1 MDSEN
6 DNEQGKERANVQVN
20 NLGEVHEFVF
30 FLKEEVKREHIELVK
45 NNIEDILNGG
55 NEEVF
60 GLLNLLFF
68 TKDVNYVRN
77 NLCICLHQLSR
88 TLNEINAE
96 DMKKKVFKY
105 ILKKLEYVKCSY
117 FDRALVCKKF
127 LSFCS
132 AYKDISSELR
142 NVKCFHDLFVNCLS
156 FLDSLFYSNDK
167 LSETSHK
174 FRMLKKGAI
183 KKLMVIFS
191 NICNINKNE
200 KGGGKEA
207 RDANPMKAEEEIDYI
222 LNMYANEK
230 YFFYLIVESFGLFLC
245 KNSEKNI
252 LDRKK
257 YVDRFSNKF
266 INLLNSNKEIL
277 LKINRSFKYIFQN
290 GKDDKIFQ
298 SILNHIHRYDEV
310 ALINA
315 SPFYYYCGIYT
326 KDHFYTLL
334 EIIINIKKNKNVKNC
349 DILYFILF
357 YKFHINNENDSVLKM
372 LIERN
377 QKLNIVKFD
386 EKIIFLKTATYLLS
400 TNRSKEIKDII
411 LANKNMITNYLKK
424 DLNEDVKLECLIF
437 LRSFV
442 SIIKND
448 KDVYKTF
455 SPLVLEILEKY
466 GKNNDKFLQYCLLFY
481 IDLVDCV
488 EVNEKLISTLK
499 AHLNFCLT
507 KQILKYIYGIN
518 LFLLL
523 YIKNKHGSCGVTINN
538 HINEILAKSLYN
550 QNELFYLY
558 DIIELK
564 KIPPNKFFFYV
575 YSLVMLLHFLLNEDK
590 KTLSEYVHEMM
601 KDFPTFIYFD
611 QLAKSHVLPVLLG
624 EKKTEDEKKKK
635 VAANVPQESKKE
647 GLKKDSPQN
656 KRNNLHMLT
665 LLTEMC
671 ILHYLE
677 EKKFDKNEYR
687 KKNEKKFHTY
697 LLSLKKGGIINEQNC
712 EYQNYVDDFDMLL
725 DILLMQKEVFQ
736 ILLHSFYVYLY
747 IYWNSGPRFRYDNGY
762 VLRRF
767 LFVLLSYVAK
777 IELDPTE
784 RKNCYFLLLLCLCHP
799 CIFYKN
805 LRSSVSRR
813 RMKRYICGKILSCV
827 NLDVVIAFIVKGSDY
842 YNNELHKTVC
852 LHLIEVFYI
861 WEILPSWENKK
872 IANGVQVGESNV
884 SILTNRADSGMVGDT
899 LDNEKKS
906 KNKKVKFSF
915 GYESNYEKNYS
926 EEANED
932 NGRKIVSLHDP
943 EVKRK
948 LTAFTSKL
956 IDMLDD
962 VSVQNV
968 KEDEIE
974 ICKCPF
980 NSLYVDKNV
989 YQPTIVVESKNVKR
1003 NKHLFSMYDEETA
1016 EMIMEEE
1023 LNKSK
1028 KATASSTTS
1037 PVKDKKGNKSKGL
1050 TKEDLEME
1058 EIKKQNEIR
1067 LRVHEIVERNK
1078 YILQCIKKMS
1088 YIDDIY
1094 DTKYINLFIKKIMAF
1109 LKNDLTSRYSQAY
1122 LNKIIQN
1129 MISTKLLTCK
1139 NKITRCLYKISK
1151 YNKADES
1158 ALIIF
1163 SSFNMNEKI
1172 SYVLTLLLFPI
1183 VLHSINIINDK
1194 DVTLNILKTLE
1205 VLMYSKTKIND
1216 EDALKCLQISFEKYP
1231 DLDVELESFLDNFNS
1246 YLLSEKNVK
1255 VLLQL
1260 CITENEK
1267 RRNVIIK
1274 SLYKFVKDEDAK
1286 GDKNSLDTIFNN
1298 EFIHLYM
1305 SIFQNDY
1312 NEETHRCCEEMI
1324 RMLGIS
1330 PVSDQY
1336 KLIDLLQKECSDFQ
1350 TMICK
1355 TIVGSTNRK
1364 QAKELLLQLTSK
1376 YITFKEYGKI
1386 GILKTMEELAKD
1398 NFVIV
1403 IDDVEFILN
1412 FLLGLCLE
1420 EKRDISKIKEFVL
1433 TCGSCVINS
1442 YNEYLIRSKRKATKK
1457 KGSQK
1462 GTKGATSK
1470 NAKGKKKSPNGK
1482 NHLSESEDE
1491 NYAQD
1496 DDDDFKYYSSDD
1508 SALSTEF
1515 SMKDNSKN
1523 ENKELEEAFQ
1533 RIYKVLNKYRD
1544 NKKSNN
1550 KSVVDLVV
1558 VMLYGCLG
1566 ANLKKESLE
1575 LLNKLIGQI
1584 LHNDT
1589 DNFTQIEISRI
1600 IPKFIENLKCDKEDF
1615 DEEYEDEELDDFDR
1629 MNPNMTRSVNGR
1641 MNNANKK
1648 KTVTFYI
1655 DGKVH
1660 SSTKGAKGGA
1670 AAVAADG
1677 DKKGA
1682 NITTSCEGKES
1693 ESETQPGGGKKG
1705 KKKTKG
1711 DNKNSSSNNS
1721 LSSSA
1726 HTGGLIYVE
1735 NYDVGMLVEKIF
1747 TIIQTH
1753 KDLKV
1758 RKGCCLLLGSVI
1770 KAHGMH
1776 ILKRFNILGKINC
1789 NIYSEDVIK
1798 RQSFYLTYGYLFK
1811 VLKIKFEPYILK
1823 NFKLLLECYKDSV
1836 NNIKVLGISVI
1847 EEILN
1852 DLGQYGLKKILPFII
1867 FSLKNSSIRNKDI
1880 VSYLDTLHLIIS
1892 KFDIIC
1898 YVDNPTLANLVN
1910 LLCDLVSETNSKVRE
1925 ICIRIFN
1932 KLEKMIQNVE
1942 MKNISRQLLLCIYSP
1957 NDNHLCDFLDIF
1969 SAISF
1974 QYKIDN
1980 ISLCLLFPV
1989 IKKGINNIRLD
2000 LKKKALQI
2008 LYFLIYLVNDQSVFI
2023 IYYDSIFKNLIVLL
2037 NDAIPEIR
2045 FLTAKSVGNIC
2056 YFLDVNKKLYYIQ
2069 YIFNILINTESSVE
2083 KSGVSLCLSSILAKC
2098 SETIAENFISTVVR
2112 LIDVK
2117 KYTELKNRHGKKG
2130 KQTEGKMIKSGKT
2143 AGKKGGKRGSGK
2155 GSKSVAKGKV
2165 ALEFSDEEDDEDGVQ
2180 FVDSDME
2187 EGSYSTGE
2195 GEDDL
2200 DDDYDEEEDDVDDD
2214 EEGEYDD
2221 EEEENDDDEEEGD
2234 GDDDSSGDEIYTRSD
2249 ESKDDDFEADE
2260 EGSPL
2265 KGRRYY
2271 DGEDEEDDDE
2281 DQEEEDENDDGDDS
2295 LTEEESDSDDDIL
2308 SKNAEKKSTYLNGLY
2323 LIEKN
2328 EENEYRI
2335 QIDDDL
2341 ANWNLVYDKKII
2353 KNDNSKEGLI
2363 GFFIYIPECAPRY
2376 TENFL
2381 KKILQKL
2388 LLCLNDTS
2396 EKIRDIALRA
2406 CKVLISIFS
2415 RNNTSLILKFIENKI
2430 YNSYWRIRKDTVLLL
2445 NVLIEKNIEINKE
2458 EKDIETLNLLHE
2470 RFYFMLSLICVM
2482 RNDKNVNV
2490 RQTAYSIYKNYVN
2503 KRILQ
2508 EMWPI
2513 LLKKITQNL
2522 SSKST
2527 SKQVISAS
2535 ALSDLVFKTDSNN
2548 LENILEN
2555 MVNEFKTT
2563 KCTSIR
2569 KGISLGFSEIFSKNK
2584 YHNLVV
2590 THVHNIIYMIKELAN
2605 HKNTGDIIKLLSML
2619 LKNIDQEVLKGII
2632 NDFVNDVMDSSENKD
2647 SVKRFT
2653 SKQYI
2658 SFKSIKIFLNVHT
2671 ELVIDLIVD
2680 KALVPPYTAAK
2691 MKLLSYVSYAK
2702 LSSYTLLFRKLV
2714 HIFINLILRGLREF
2728 RSHGFD
2734 MKNYAAVASYNMD
2747 EDNQGEGK
2755 KKVVAS
2761 AEELKVG
2768 KSDGAQ
2774 VEVDETEDEVGEDDD
2789 DEEEEEDFDEAET
2802 EEDNGAFQTDM
2813 NIQDII
2819 ISLKSFLKNISDR
2832 NVDTLTEILFAELR
2846 KHNSSVDL
2854 SYACLEKWEDG
2865 EKHTDRNNV
2874 QGDSADLD
2882 CTHNYAKIC
2891 SGGKLAE
2898 LKKFETTK
2906 RSGKVREIILSI
2918 FKYMLDIINEKDIAA
2933 LNNDTPAVHNLN
2945 VAEPSSSRNKG
2956 KLRGHKRV
2964 HILQSYRVIT
2974 YISMMSKYALID
2986 INKKV
2991 LEIASIIYVYL
3002 IEVIKML
3009 DNSCAYV
3016 ENFQDIINKYSS
3028 DSNLVPV
3035 PDGKYEIVG
3044 LNMSKKLFASLV
3056 GMCTHVIL
3064 LTTNPNVKIKAI
3076 DIIRMIFLYTTREV
3090 SCPQILKVSGIL
3102 IRVLTNKYIEQ
3113 AKIYIFSTFE
3123 VLIRKGSNFIRPL
3136 IPQLQTCIIKSLNNE
3151 KLKNQIIHILNMISE
3166 KKLSRV
3172 DLLIN
3177 DLLNNINIQTNPQQ
3191 SITIFMILSNIL
3203 SSPDVNIK
3211 NILNKIINSVKS
3223 NFVHSNWNI
3232 SYYACKIYVLLI
3244 FYHLPNKK
3252 QYLESILVAEKAKID
3267 CSTYYFVLHI
3277 SEINNFYEILKRE
3290 NMTECFKEVYE
3301 HILKDEINSL
3311 QNISYQIFYNMTKQD
3326 EECISF
3332 VYGLVPY
3339 LKLPPMTVISVEIH
3353 RYYFKGL
3360 RNIFKS
3366 CPDIYKENKP
3376 NFLLVLDNLHLALSN
3391 TIQVFKS
3398 LGESCAKYVLEINDE
3413 DQHKAKMDFL
3423 KRNPEATKYNVLL
3436 EQVNRLVAK
3445 KHSIK
3450 SDSE

>member
-1 MDSEN
+1 MDSESE
-6 DNEQGKERANVQVN
+6 NEQGKERAKEEVN
-20 NLGEVHEFVF
+20 NMKEVQEFVF
-30 FLKEEVKREHIELVK
+30 FKKGKVKREHIELVK
-45 NNIEDILNGG
+45 SNIEDILNGD
-55 NEEVF
+55 NEGLF

-68 TKDVNYVRN
+68 MKDANYVKN

-88 TLNEINAE
+88 ALNEINVE
-96 DMKKKVFKY
+96 DVKKKVFKY
-105 ILKKLEYVKCSY
+105 IVKKLECGKYSY
-117 FDRALVCKKF
+117 FDRALFCKKF

-132 AYKDISSELR
+132 AYEDISSELR
-142 NVKCFHDLFVNCLS
+142 NVECFHDLFVNCLS

-167 LSETSHK
+167 LSELSHK
-174 FRMLKKGAI
+174 FRMVKKGAI

-200 KGGGKEA
+200 KGEKKEWKKATDMMGG
-207 RDANPMKAEEEIDYI
+207 EELDYI
-222 LNMYANEK
+222 LNMYAKEK

-257 YVDRFSNKF
+257 YVDRFTNNF

-310 ALINA
+310 ALINS
-315 SPFYYYCGIYT
+315 SPFYYYCEIYT
-326 KDHFYTLL
+326 KEHFYTLL
-334 EIIINIKKNKNVKNC
+334 EIIINMKKNKDVKNC
-349 DILYFILF
+349 NILYFILF

-377 QKLNIVKFD
+377 EKLNIVKFD
-386 EKIIFLKTATYLLS
+386 EKITFLKTATYLLS
-400 TNRSKEIKDII
+400 TNRSKEIKDIV
-411 LANKNMITNYLKK
+411 LANRNMITNYLKK

-437 LRSFV
+437 LRNFG
-442 SIIKND
+442 SILKND

-466 GKNNDKFLQYCLLFY
+466 GKNNDKFLHYCLLFF
-481 IDLVDCV
+481 IDLVDSI
-488 EVNEKLISTLK
+488 EVNEKLISTFK

-507 KQILKYIYGIN
+507 KQILKYIYGTN

-523 YIKNKHGSCGVTINN
+523 YIKNKHSSSGVTINN
-538 HINEILAKSLYN
+538 HINEILLKSLYN
-550 QNELFYLY
+550 QSELFYLY

-575 YSLVMLLHFLLNEDK
+575 YSFVLLLHFLLQEDK
-590 KTLSEYVHEMM
+590 KTLSDYVNEMM

-624 EKKTEDEKKKK
+624 EKNTKAEEEKKKK
-635 VAANVPQESKKE
+635 APAIALHESKKE
-647 GLKKDSPQN
+647 LMKKDNPKN
-656 KRNNLHMLT
+656 KRDHMHMLMLMT
-665 LLTEMC
+665 VLCL
-671 ILHYLE
+671 LHYLE
-677 EKKFDKNEYR
+677 GKKFDKNEYR

-697 LLSLKKGGIINEQNC
+697 LLSLKRGGIINEENC
-712 EYQNYVDDFDMLL
+712 EYQSYVDDFDMLL
-725 DILLMQKEVFQ
+725 DILLMQKEVYQ
-736 ILLHSFYVYLY
+736 VLLHSFYVYLY
-747 IYWNSGPRFRYDNGY
+747 LYWNSGPRFRYDNGY

-767 LFVLLSYVAK
+767 VFILLSYMDK
-777 IELDPTE
+777 IELEPTE
-784 RKNCYFLLLLCLCHP
+784 KNSCYFLLLLCLCHP

-813 RMKRYICGKILSCV
+813 RMKKYICGRILSHV
-827 NLDVVIAFIVKGSDY
+827 NLDTVIAFILKGSDY
-842 YNNELHKTVC
+842 YNNELHKSVC

-861 WEILPSWENKK
+861 WEISPSWEKRHVTE
-872 IANGVQVGESNV
+872 GGEVEEENV
-884 SILTNRADSGMVGDT
+884 SILTNRTDSAIVGDT
-899 LDNEKKS
+899 LDKEKG
-906 KNKKVKFSF
+906 KKKYKRVKFAF
-915 GYESNYEKNYS
+915 GDESNCEKNYS
-926 EEANED
+926 EMM
-932 NGRKIVSLHDP
+932 NGDDGRNLVRLHDH

-948 LTAFTSKL
+948 LTDFTSKL

-962 VSVQNV
+962 SSIQNV
-968 KEDEIE
+968 KEEEIE

-989 YQPTIVVESKNVKR
+989 YQPTVVVESKNVKR

-1016 EMIMEEE
+1016 EMIMKEE

-1028 KATASSTTS
+1028 KTTANSSTS
-1037 PVKDKKGNKSKGL
+1037 PTKDKKGNKSKEL

-1067 LRVHEIVERNK
+1067 IKVQGIVERNK

-1158 ALIIF
+1158 AIIIF
-1163 SSFNMNEKI
+1163 SSFNMNQKI
-1172 SYVLTLLLFPI
+1172 SYVLTLFLFPI

-1194 DVTLNILKTLE
+1194 DATLNIMKTLE
-1205 VLMYSKTKIND
+1205 ILLHSKTKIND

-1231 DLDVELESFLDNFNS
+1231 DLDIELESFLDNFNS

-1255 VLLQL
+1255 ALLEL
-1260 CITENEK
+1260 CVTDNEK

-1274 SLYKFVKDEDAK
+1274 SLYKFVKNEDIK
-1286 GDKNSLDTIFNN
+1286 GDKDSLDTIFKS
-1298 EFIHLYM
+1298 EFIHLHM
-1305 SIFQNDY
+1305 NIFLNDY
-1312 NEETHRCCEEMI
+1312 NEETQECCEEII
-1324 RMLGIS
+1324 RTLGIA

-1350 TMICK
+1350 NMICK
-1355 TIVGSTNRK
+1355 AIVGSTDRK
-1364 QAKELLLQLTSK
+1364 KTKELLLQLTSK

-1386 GILKTMEELAKD
+1386 GILKTMEELAKEYY
-1398 NFVIV
+1398 VIL

-1420 EKRDISKIKEFVL
+1420 EKKDISKIKEFVI
-1433 TCGSCVINS
+1433 TCGSSVINL
-1442 YNEYLIRSKRKATKK
+1442 YNEYLIKSKRKATKK
-1457 KGSQK
+1457 KANRK
-1462 GTKGATSK
+1462 GPKSGTSK
-1470 NAKGKKKSPNGK
+1470 NGKGKKKFSSGK
-1482 NHLSESEDE
+1482 HQLEESEEESYSEEDE
-1491 NYAQD
+1491 
-1496 DDDDFKYYSSDD
+1496 DFKYYSSDG
-1508 SALSTEF
+1508 SASSTEV
-1515 SMKDNSKN
+1515 SKRGNSKK

-1558 VMLYGCLG
+1558 VMFYGCLG

-1575 LLNKLIGQI
+1575 LLNKLIEQI
-1584 LHNDT
+1584 LHKDT
-1589 DNFTQIEISRI
+1589 DNFTQIEISGI
-1600 IPKFIENLKCDKEDF
+1600 IPKFIENLKSDKEDF
-1615 DEEYEDEELDDFDR
+1615 DDEYEEEELEEFDQ
-1629 MNPNMTRSVNGR
+1629 MNPNMAKSVTSR
-1641 MNNANKK
+1641 MSNSNKK

-1655 DGKVH
+1655 DGKLH
-1660 SSTKGAKGGA
+1660 SSPKGAKGGGGT
-1670 AAVAADG
+1670 VAMAD
-1677 DKKGA
+1677 DKKGGNVVA
-1682 NITTSCEGKES
+1682 PGEGKEN
-1693 ESETQPGGGKKG
+1693 ESETQPAGGKKG
-1705 KKKTKG
+1705 KKKNKG
-1711 DNKNSSSNNS
+1711 DKGNNKGSSSSSNT
-1721 LSSSA
+1721 LTCSA
-1726 HTGGLIYVE
+1726 QTDGLIYLE
-1735 NYDVGMLVEKIF
+1735 NYDVGILVEKIF
-1747 TIIQTH
+1747 SIVQSH

-1758 RKGCCLLLGSVI
+1758 RKGCCLLLGSVV

-1776 ILKRFNILGKINC
+1776 ILKRFNILGKVNC
-1789 NIYSEDVIK
+1789 NIYSEDIIK
-1798 RQSFYLTYGYLFK
+1798 RQSFYLMYGYLFK

-1823 NFKLLLECYKDSV
+1823 NFKLLLECYKDNV
-1836 NNIKVLGISVI
+1836 NNIKVLGVSVI

-1852 DLGQYGLKKILPFII
+1852 VLGQYGLKKILPFII
-1867 FSLKNSSIRNKDI
+1867 FSLKNSSIRNKDV
-1880 VSYLDTLHLIIS
+1880 VSYLDTLHLIIC

-1898 YVDNPTLANLVN
+1898 YVDNPTLVNLVN
-1910 LLCDLVSETNSKVRE
+1910 LLCELVSETNSKVRE

-2008 LYFLIYLVNDQSVFI
+2008 LYFLIYLVNDQSLFI
-2023 IYYDSIFKNLIVLL
+2023 IYYDSIFKILIVLL

-2056 YFLDVNKKLYYIQ
+2056 YFLDMNKKLYYIQ

-2117 KYTELKNRHGKKG
+2117 KYIEMKNRHGKRA
-2130 KQTEGKMIKSGKT
+2130 KQIEDKVI
-2143 AGKKGGKRGSGK
+2143 KGGRKGGSGK

-2165 ALEFSDEEDDEDGVQ
+2165 AIEFSSEGEEDDDDEDGVQ

-2187 EGSYSTGE
+2187 EGAYSTGE
-2195 GEDDL
+2195 AEEDYDDDEDDE
-2200 DDDYDEEEDDVDDD
+2200 DDDDDEEEDDD
-2214 EEGEYDD
+2214 EEGDHEDQ
-2221 EEEENDDDEEEGD
+2221 
-2234 GDDDSSGDEIYTRSD
+2234 SSGDEIYTLSD
-2249 ESKDDDFEADE
+2249 ESEDEDFEADE
-2260 EGSPL
+2260 EGTSS
-2265 KGRRYY
+2265 KGGRYY
-2271 DGEDEEDDDE
+2271 EEEEEDDDDDDDDE
-2281 DQEEEDENDDGDDS
+2281 TEEEDDS
-2295 LTEEESDSDDDIL
+2295 LTEEESDSDDDVL
-2308 SKNAEKKSTYLNGLY
+2308 SKNSEKKSTYLNGLY

-2328 EENEYRI
+2328 EDNDYRI

-2376 TENFL
+2376 TEKFL

-2396 EKIRDIALRA
+2396 EKIRDIALRS

-2415 RNNTSLILKFIENKI
+2415 RDNTSLILKFIENKI

-2470 RFYFMLSLICVM
+2470 RFYFMLSLICIM
-2482 RNDKNVNV
+2482 RNDKNINV

-2522 SSKST
+2522 SSRST
-2527 SKQVISAS
+2527 SKQIISAS

-2548 LENILEN
+2548 LESILEN

-2569 KGISLGFSEIFSKNK
+2569 KGISLGFCEIFSQNK
-2584 YHNLVV
+2584 YHNFVV

-2605 HKNTGDIIKLLSML
+2605 QKNTGDLIKSLSLL
-2619 LKNIDQEVLKGII
+2619 LKNIDQVVLKGII
-2632 NDFVNDVMDSSENKD
+2632 NDFVTDVMIASENRNSLK
-2647 SVKRFT
+2647 KFT

-2671 ELVIDLIVD
+2671 ELVIDIIVD
-2680 KALVPPYTAAK
+2680 KALVPPYSAAK

-2702 LSSYTLLFRKLV
+2702 LSNYTVLFRKLM
-2714 HIFINLILRGLREF
+2714 HIFINLILGGLREF

-2734 MKNYAAVASYNMD
+2734 MKNYSAVVSYSMD
-2747 EDNQGEGK
+2747 DNAQEGGVNE
-2755 KKVVAS
+2755 VVS
-2761 AEELKVG
+2761 KEELKMG
-2768 KSDGAQ
+2768 KSDEEE
-2774 VEVDETEDEVGEDDD
+2774 EVD
-2789 DEEEEEDFDEAET
+2789 DEEEEDDDEDDDEDEEDE

-2813 NIQDII
+2813 KIQDII

-2846 KHNSSVDL
+2846 KNDGEADL
-2854 SYACLEKWEDG
+2854 SYGGLEKLEDE
-2865 EKHTDRNNV
+2865 EKRPNGNKAQGQSTDL
-2874 QGDSADLD
+2874 S
-2882 CTHNYAKIC
+2882 CMHNYAKIC
-2891 SGGKLAE
+2891 SAGKLAE
-2898 LKKFETTK
+2898 LKKFESTK

-2918 FKYMLDIINEKDIAA
+2918 FKYMLDIINEGDICV
-2933 LNNDTPAVHNLN
+2933 LNNECLAAHSSNAT
-2945 VAEPSSSRNKG
+2945 EPSSSRNKG
-2956 KLRGHKRV
+2956 KIQRKKRV
-2964 HILQSYRVIT
+2964 HILHSDRIIT
-2974 YISMMSKYALID
+2974 YLSKISKYALID

-2991 LEIASIIYVYL
+2991 LEIGSIIYMYL
-3002 IEVIKML
+3002 IELIKML
-3009 DNSCAYV
+3009 DSNYCYV
-3016 ENFQDIINKYSS
+3016 ETVQDVINKYSS
-3028 DSNLVPV
+3028 DSNLAQV

-3044 LNMSKKLFASLV
+3044 LNMNKKLFASLV

-3064 LTTNPNVKIKAI
+3064 MSTNPNVKIKAI
-3076 DIIRMIFLYTTREV
+3076 DIVRMIFLYTNKEV
-3090 SCPQILKVSGIL
+3090 SSPQILKVSGIL

-3136 IPQLQTCIIKSLNNE
+3136 IPQLQTCIIKSLSNE
-3151 KLKNQIIHILNMISE
+3151 KLKNQIIHILNIISE

-3223 NFVHSNWNI
+3223 NLVHSNLNI
-3232 SYYACKIYVLLI
+3232 SFYACKIYVLLI
-3244 FYHLPNKK
+3244 FFHLPNKK
-3252 QYLESILVAEKAKID
+3252 QYLESILVPEKERVD
-3267 CSTYYFVLHI
+3267 FSTYYFVLHI
-3277 SEINNFYEILKRE
+3277 SEISNFYDILKRE
-3290 NMTECFKEVYE
+3290 NMMECFKQVYE
-3301 HILKDEINSL
+3301 NILKDEINSL
-3311 QNISYQIFYNMTKQD
+3311 QNVSYQIFYNMSKQD

-3332 VYGLVPY
+3332 VYGLLPY

-3360 RNIFKS
+3360 RNIFKKY
-3366 CPDIYKENKP
+3366 PGIYKENEP
-3376 NFLLVLDNLHLALSN
+3376 IFLLILDNLQLALSN
-3391 TIQVFKS
+3391 TVQVFKS
-3398 LGESCAKYVLEINDE
+3398 LGERCAKHVLEINDE
-3413 DQHKAKMDFL
+3413 PQHKAKMNFL
-3423 KRNPEATKYNVLL
+3423 KDHMEGTKYNLLL
-3436 EQVNRLVAK
+3436 EQVNRLLAK
-3445 KHSIK
+3445 KHNIK

>member
-1 MDSEN
+1 MDSESE
-6 DNEQGKERANVQVN
+6 NEQGKEHANGKVN
-20 NLGEVHEFVF
+20 NMEEVHEFVF
-30 FLKEEVKREHIELVK
+30 SQKEKVKREHIELIK
-45 NNIEDILNGG
+45 NNIEDILKAG
-55 NEEVF
+55 NEELF

-68 TKDVNYVRN
+68 TKDTNYVKN

-88 TLNEINAE
+88 TLSEINVE
-96 DMKKKVFKY
+96 DVKKKVFKY
-105 ILKKLEYVKCSY
+105 ILKKLEYGKYSY
-117 FDRALVCKKF
+117 FDRALFCKKF

-132 AYKDISSELR
+132 AYEDFSSELR

-156 FLDSLFYSNDK
+156 FLDILFYSNDK
-167 LSETSHK
+167 LSEAGHK
-174 FRMLKKGAI
+174 FRMLKKGVI

-191 NICNINKNE
+191 NTCNISKNE
-200 KGGGKEA
+200 KV
-207 RDANPMKAEEEIDYI
+207 EEEMDYI
-222 LNMYANEK
+222 LNMYTNDK
-230 YFFYLIVESFGLFLC
+230 YFSYLIVESFGLFLC
-245 KNSEKNI
+245 KNSEKNL

-257 YVDRFSNKF
+257 YVDRFTNNF

-277 LKINRSFKYIFQN
+277 LKINRSFKYIFQS

-298 SILNHIHRYDEV
+298 SILNYIHRYDEV

-315 SPFYYYCGIYT
+315 SPFYYYCEMYT
-326 KDHFYTLL
+326 KEHFYTLL
-334 EIIINIKKNKNVKNC
+334 EIIINMKKNKNVKNC

-357 YKFHINNENDSVLKM
+357 YKFHINNENDSILKM

-377 QKLNIVKFD
+377 EKLNIVKFD

-411 LANKNMITNYLKK
+411 LTNKNMITNYLKK

-437 LRSFV
+437 LRSFG
-442 SIIKND
+442 SILKND

-466 GKNNDKFLQYCLLFY
+466 GKNNDKFLHYCLLFY
-481 IDLVDCV
+481 IDLVDSI
-488 EVNEKLISTLK
+488 EVDEKLLSTFK

-507 KQILKYIYGIN
+507 KQILKYIYGVN

-523 YIKNKHGSCGVTINN
+523 CIKSKHASCGVTINN
-538 HINEILAKSLYN
+538 HINEILGKSLYN
-550 QNELFYLY
+550 QSELFYLY

-564 KIPPNKFFFYV
+564 KIPPNKFFFYL
-575 YSLVMLLHFLLNEDK
+575 YSLVLLLHFLLQEDK
-590 KTLSEYVHEMM
+590 KTLSEYVNEMM
-601 KDFPTFIYFD
+601 KDFSTFIYFD
-611 QLAKSHVLPVLLG
+611 QLAKTHVLPVLLG
-624 EKKTEDEKKKK
+624 EKNTNIEEEKKKK
-635 VAANVPQESKKE
+635 APANVPHESKKE
-647 GLKKDSPQN
+647 GMKGSSPQN
-656 KRNNLHMLT
+656 KRDNMHMLT
-665 LLTEMC
+665 LLTVLCM
-671 ILHYLE
+671 LRYLE
-677 EKKFDKNEYR
+677 EKKFDKTEYR

-697 LLSLKKGGIINEQNC
+697 LLSLKRGGIINEENC
-712 EYQNYVDDFDMLL
+712 EYQSYVDDFDMLL
-725 DILLMQKEVFQ
+725 DILLMQKEVYQ
-736 ILLHSFYVYLY
+736 VILHSFYVYLY
-747 IYWNSGPRFRYDNGY
+747 LYWNSGPRFKCDNGY

-767 LFVLLSYVAK
+767 LFILLSYVAK

-784 RKNCYFLLLLCLCHP
+784 RKNCYFLLLLCFCHP

-805 LRSSVSRR
+805 LRSSISRR
-813 RMKRYICGKILSCV
+813 RMKRYICGRILSHV
-827 NLDVVIAFIVKGSDY
+827 NLDAIIAFIVKGSDY
-842 YNNELHKTVC
+842 YNSELHKSVC

-861 WEILPSWENKK
+861 WEILPPWEKRK
-872 IANGVQVGESNV
+872 VAKGSLVGEANV
-884 SILTNRADSGMVGDT
+884 SILANRADSANLGDE
-899 LDNEKKS
+899 LDKEKKR
-906 KNKKVKFSF
+906 KNKKVKFAL
-915 GYESNYEKNYS
+915 GDESNCANKYS
-926 EEANED
+926 EEAND
-932 NGRKIVSLHDP
+932 GRNLVTLHDP
-943 EVKRK
+943 EVRRK
-948 LTAFTSKL
+948 LTAFTCKL
-956 IDMLDD
+956 IEMLDD
-962 VSVQNV
+962 SSIENV

-989 YQPTIVVESKNVKR
+989 YQPTVVVESKNLKR

-1016 EMIMEEE
+1016 EMIMKEE

-1028 KATASSTTS
+1028 KAAANSSTS
-1037 PVKDKKGNKSKGL
+1037 PTKDKKGNKSKEL
-1050 TKEDLEME
+1050 TKEDIEME

-1067 LRVHEIVERNK
+1067 IRVHGIVERNK

-1088 YIDDIY
+1088 YIDNIY

-1122 LNKIIQN
+1122 LDRIIQN

-1158 ALIIF
+1158 AVIIF

-1172 SYVLTLLLFPI
+1172 SYVLTLFLFPI

-1194 DVTLNILKTLE
+1194 DATLNILKTLDI
-1205 VLMYSKTKIND
+1205 LLHSKTKIND

-1231 DLDVELESFLDNFNS
+1231 DLDIELESFLDNFNS

-1255 VLLQL
+1255 ALLEL

-1274 SLYKFVKDEDAK
+1274 SLYKFVKDEDTK
-1286 GDKNSLDTIFNN
+1286 GEKNSLHTIFNS
-1298 EFIHLYM
+1298 EFIHLYVN
-1305 SIFQNDY
+1305 IFLNDY
-1312 NEETHRCCEEMI
+1312 NEETHKCCEEII
-1324 RMLGIS
+1324 RTLGIA
-1330 PVSDQY
+1330 PVSDQF
-1336 KLIDLLQKECSDFQ
+1336 KLIDLLQNECCDFQ
-1350 TMICK
+1350 NMVCK
-1355 TIVGSTNRK
+1355 AIVASTDRK
-1364 QAKELLLQLTSK
+1364 KTKELLLQLTSK
-1376 YITFKEYGKI
+1376 YITFKELGKI
-1386 GILKTMEELAKD
+1386 GILKTMEELTKEH
-1398 NFVIV
+1398 FVIL

-1420 EKRDISKIKEFVL
+1420 EKGDISKVKEFVL
-1433 TCGSCVINS
+1433 TCGSSVINS
-1442 YNEYLIRSKRKATKK
+1442 YNEYLLMSKRKASKK
-1457 KGSQK
+1457 KGSKK
-1462 GTKGATSK
+1462 GPKSGTSK
-1470 NAKGKKKSPNGK
+1470 NAKGKKKSPSGK
-1482 NHLSESEDE
+1482 HQLGESEEE
-1491 NYAQD
+1491 NYSQE
-1496 DDDDFKYYSSDD
+1496 DDDFKYYSSDG
-1508 SALSTEF
+1508 SASSTEV
-1515 SMKDNSKN
+1515 NSRGN
-1523 ENKELEEAFQ
+1523 SNNGNKELEEAFQ

-1558 VMLYGCLG
+1558 VMFYGCLG

-1575 LLNKLIGQI
+1575 LLNKLIEQI
-1584 LHNDT
+1584 LHKDT
-1589 DNFTQIEISRI
+1589 DNFTQIEISSI
-1600 IPKFIENLKCDKEDF
+1600 IPKFIENLKSDKEDF
-1615 DEEYEDEELDDFDR
+1615 DDEEEDEELDELDQ
-1629 MNPNMTRSVNGR
+1629 MNQNMTRSLNSR
-1641 MNNANKK
+1641 MNSANKK

-1660 SSTKGAKGGA
+1660 STPKGEKGGA
-1670 AAVAADG
+1670 TTVALNG
-1677 DKKGA
+1677 DKKGGNVA
-1682 NITTSCEGKES
+1682 PSGEGKEG

-1705 KKKTKG
+1705 KKKNKG
-1711 DNKNSSSNNS
+1711 DKGNNKINSSSNP
-1721 LSSSA
+1721 LSCSA
-1726 HTGGLIYVE
+1726 HADGLLYLE
-1735 NYDVGMLVEKIF
+1735 NYDVSILVEKIF
-1747 TIIQTH
+1747 SIVQTH

-1758 RKGCCLLLGSVI
+1758 RKGCCLLLGSVV
-1770 KAHGMH
+1770 KAHGLH
-1776 ILKRFNILGKINC
+1776 ILKRFNILGKVNC
-1789 NIYSEDVIK
+1789 NIYSEDIIK
-1798 RQSFYLTYGYLFK
+1798 RQSFYLIYGYLFK

-1823 NFKLLLECYKDSV
+1823 NFKLLLECYKDNV
-1836 NNIKVLGISVI
+1836 NNIKVLGVSVI

-1892 KFDIIC
+1892 KFDIVC
-1898 YVDNPTLANLVN
+1898 CVDNPTLANLVN
-1910 LLCDLVSETNSKVRE
+1910 LLCELVSETNSKVRE

-2008 LYFLIYLVNDQSVFI
+2008 LYFLIYLVNDQSLFL
-2023 IYYDSIFKNLIVLL
+2023 IYYDSIFKLLIVLL

-2098 SETIAENFISTVVR
+2098 SETIAEHFISTIVR

-2117 KYTELKNRHGKKG
+2117 KYIEMKNRHGKKA
-2130 KQTEGKMIKSGKT
+2130 KQMEGKMIKGGRK
-2143 AGKKGGKRGSGK
+2143 GPKKGGAGK
-2155 GSKSVAKGKV
+2155 GSKSVTKGKV
-2165 ALEFSDEEDDEDGVQ
+2165 AMEFSSEEEDDDDDEDGVQ

-2187 EGSYSTGE
+2187 DGAYSTGE
-2195 GEDDL
+2195 G
-2200 DDDYDEEEDDVDDD
+2200 DDDNDYDDEGDTEEDDNDNED
-2214 EEGEYDD
+2214 YDD
-2221 EEEENDDDEEEGD
+2221 EEEEDDDEADEGHH
-2234 GDDDSSGDEIYTRSD
+2234 DDQSSGDEIYTLSD
-2249 ESKDDDFEADE
+2249 ESEDADFEADE
-2260 EGSPL
+2260 EGTSSR
-2265 KGRRYY
+2265 GGRYY
-2271 DGEDEEDDDE
+2271 EEEDDNEDVEDETDE
-2281 DQEEEDENDDGDDS
+2281 DDDDT
-2295 LTEEESDSDDDIL
+2295 LTEEESDSDDDVL
-2308 SKNAEKKSTYLNGLY
+2308 SKNAEKKSTYLSGLY

-2328 EENEYRI
+2328 EENDYRV

-2376 TENFL
+2376 TERFL

-2396 EKIRDIALRA
+2396 EKIRDIALRS
-2406 CKVLISIFS
+2406 CKVLIGIFS
-2415 RNNTSLILKFIENKI
+2415 RDNTSLILKFIENKI

-2470 RFYFMLSLICVM
+2470 RFYFMLSLICIM

-2522 SSKST
+2522 SSRST

-2535 ALSDLVFKTDSNN
+2535 ALSDLVFKTDTNN
-2548 LENILEN
+2548 LESILEN

-2569 KGISLGFSEIFSKNK
+2569 KGISLGFCEIFSKNK

-2590 THVHNIIYMIKELAN
+2590 THVHNIIHMIKELAN
-2605 HKNTGDIIKLLSML
+2605 HKNTGDIIKSLSLL
-2619 LKNIDQEVLKGII
+2619 LKNIDQVVLKGII
-2632 NDFVNDVMDSSENKD
+2632 NEFVNDVMVASENRNSLK
-2647 SVKRFT
+2647 KFT

-2702 LSSYTLLFRKLV
+2702 LSNYTILFRKLV
-2714 HIFINLILRGLREF
+2714 HIFINLILRGMREF

-2734 MKNYAAVASYNMD
+2734 MKNYCAVASYSMEEN
-2747 EDNQGEGK
+2747 NQGGEK
-2755 KKVVAS
+2755 KDVSAS
-2761 AEELKVG
+2761 TEELKVG
-2768 KSDGAQ
+2768 KSDGEEA
-2774 VEVDETEDEVGEDDD
+2774 EDESEDDEPEDET
-2789 DEEEEEDFDEAET
+2789 DEEEYEEEDDQ
-2802 EEDNGAFQTDM
+2802 DSGPFQTDM
-2813 NIQDII
+2813 KIQDII
-2819 ISLKSFLKNISDR
+2819 ISLKGFLKNISDR

-2846 KHNSSVDL
+2846 KNDSGADL
-2854 SYACLEKWEDG
+2854 SYSGLEKLEDE
-2865 EKHTDRNNV
+2865 EKLPNGNNL
-2874 QGDSADLD
+2874 QGGNANLS
-2882 CTHNYAKIC
+2882 CMHNYAKIC
-2891 SGGKLAE
+2891 NTVKLAE
-2898 LKKFETTK
+2898 LKKFESTK

-2918 FKYMLDIINEKDIAA
+2918 FKYMLDIINEGDISA
-2933 LNNDTPAVHNLN
+2933 LNNDSPAGHGSN
-2945 VAEPSSSRNKG
+2945 VAEQNSSRNEG
-2956 KLRGHKRV
+2956 KLRKNKRV
-2964 HILQSYRVIT
+2964 HILHSYRIIN
-2974 YISMMSKYALID
+2974 YISRISKYALID

-2991 LEIASIIYVYL
+2991 LEIASIIYMYL
-3002 IEVIKML
+3002 IEQIKVL
-3009 DNSCAYV
+3009 DSNCSYV
-3016 ENFQDIINKYSS
+3016 ETFQDVINKYSS
-3028 DSNLVPV
+3028 DRNFVQV

-3044 LNMSKKLFASLV
+3044 LNMNKKLFASLV

-3064 LTTNPNVKIKAI
+3064 VSTNPNVKIKAI
-3076 DIIRMIFLYTTREV
+3076 DIVRMIFLYTNREV
-3090 SCPQILKVSGIL
+3090 SNPQILKVSGIL
-3102 IRVLTNKYIEQ
+3102 IRVLTNKYIDQ

-3136 IPQLQTCIIKSLNNE
+3136 IPQLQTCIIKSLSNE
-3151 KLKNQIIHILNMISE
+3151 KLKNQIIHILNIISE

-3203 SSPDVNIK
+3203 SSPEVNIK

-3232 SYYACKIYVLLI
+3232 SSLACKIYVLLI
-3244 FYHLPNKK
+3244 FFHLPNKR
-3252 QYLESILVAEKAKID
+3252 QYLESILIAEKAKID
-3267 CSTYYFVLHI
+3267 FSTYYFVLHI
-3277 SEINNFYEILKRE
+3277 SEISNFYDILRRE
-3290 NMTECFKEVYE
+3290 NMTECFKQVYE
-3301 HILKDEINSL
+3301 NMLKDEINSL
-3311 QNISYQIFYNMTKQD
+3311 QNVSYQIFYNMSKQD
-3326 EECISF
+3326 DECISF
-3332 VYGLVPY
+3332 LYGLLPY

-3360 RNIFKS
+3360 KNIFKN
-3366 CPDIYKENKP
+3366 CPLIYKENEA
-3376 NFLLVLDNLHLALSN
+3376 NFLLILDNLHLALSN
-3391 TIQVFKS
+3391 TVQVFKS
-3398 LGESCAKYVLEINDE
+3398 LGESCAKHVLEIND
-3413 DQHKAKMDFL
+3413 DRQHKAKMNFL
-3423 KRNPEATKYNVLL
+3423 KNNLEGTKYNLLL

-3450 SDSE
+3450 SDSD